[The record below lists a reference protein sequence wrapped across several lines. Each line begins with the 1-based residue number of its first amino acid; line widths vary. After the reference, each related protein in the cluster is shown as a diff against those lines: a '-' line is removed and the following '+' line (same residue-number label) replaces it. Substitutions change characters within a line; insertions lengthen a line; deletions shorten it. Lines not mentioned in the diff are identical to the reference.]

1 MGRIAGATAAGTR
14 ERLLLAAA
22 DAFAERGYEGTRV
35 ADIARAA
42 GVSSGAMYAHFASK
56 ADLLVSALKAHGRR
70 QLADLLA
77 ADPDRSVTEM
87 LLVTGRGLPHCRDA
101 RGYLIV
107 EALAAARRDPG
118 VAAAMREYVGA
129 DAGWLAGLMSVAQAD
144 GEIDPALSPGA
155 LAHFCFLLAMGSA
168 LITPDLHAVGDQ
180 GWAELLS
187 RVVAALAPPGAAG
200 PAARAESAGRP
211 GRDRGA

>member
-1 MGRIAGATAAGTR
+1 MNVLLIPSMGRIAGATAAGTR

-56 ADLLVSALKAHGRR
+56 ADLLVAALKAHGRR

-87 LLVTGRGLPHCRDA
+87 LLVTGR
-101 RGYLIV
+101 
-107 EALAAARRDPG
+107 
-118 VAAAMREYVGA
+118 
-129 DAGWLAGLMSVAQAD
+129 
-144 GEIDPALSPGA
+144 
-155 LAHFCFLLAMGSA
+155 
-168 LITPDLHAVGDQ
+168 
-180 GWAELLS
+180 
-187 RVVAALAPPGAAG
+187 
-200 PAARAESAGRP
+200 
-211 GRDRGA
+211 